1 MPLKRFILCSFA
13 ALANS
18 AAFAAAHTAGHG
30 HGGGHGHTL
39 AVHHTSM
46 SHSAW
51 AYHNHYHPVYH
62 HRGGDHYYAG
72 NTGNRYNHSPVYM
85 NPLRG
90 EHEITIGAG
99 MESRQQMQDSAL
111 RTASP
116 AGFLT
121 YKYYIS
127 NGVAFGHLE
136 HGRDAVGQRRE
147 RSPPFVHV
155 IGPVFEPKAYKLAL
169 HGHNPIAQQVDP
181 VRGGCAAGVDIGE
194 IRQSQRVGNVKFRF
208 WVNPDGIA
216 LLAPTLDLGNLRGT

>member
-1 MPLKRFILCSFA
+1 MPLNRFILCGFA

-127 NGVAFGHLE
+127 NGVAFG
-136 HGRDAVGQRRE
+136 VT
-147 RSPPFVHV
+147 
-155 IGPVFEPKAYKLAL
+155 
-169 HGHNPIAQQVDP
+169 
-181 VRGGCAAGVDIGE
+181 AGV
-194 IRQSQRVGNVKFRF
+194 QSMTGNSIYYNNNAQLMPFSY
-208 WVNPDGIA
+208 N
-216 LLAPTLDLGNLRGT
+216 